1 MPITRS
7 DLIDDRVRRIVENS
21 ALAPLLL
28 SEAELESSLQ
38 QALAGCESGS
48 DVWLFA
54 YGSLIWNPML
64 RFQARCTALLRGYH
78 RGFYLRSRINRG
90 TPDSPGLVLG
100 LDRGGACT
108 GVAYRIAES
117 DAEDELRILWRR
129 EMLMGTYAPRWVSLT
144 SDGTTVRALA
154 FVVRRD
160 GCGYAGKLSEPEIAN
175 ILLRTSGI
183 YGSGADYLLRTVD
196 ALAANGISDRRLLR
210 LRDLVIAAKLA
221 GS

>member
-1 MPITRS
+1 MPITRA
-7 DLIDDRVRRIVENS
+7 DLIDDRIRRSVENS

-28 SEAELESSLQ
+28 SEAELEGSLQ
-38 QALAGCESGS
+38 QALAGCENGN

-64 RFQARCTALLRGYH
+64 RFAARRTALLRGYH

-90 TPDSPGLVLG
+90 TPENPGLVLG
-100 LDRGGACT
+100 LDRGGACA

-117 DAEDELRILWRR
+117 DAEHELRLLWRR
-129 EMLMGTYAPRWVSLT
+129 EMLMGTYTPRWVSLT
-144 SDGTTVRALA
+144 SAGTSLRALA

-160 GCGYAGKLSEPEIAN
+160 GCGYAGKLAEPEIAD

-196 ALAANGISDRRLLR
+196 GLAANGISDRRLLR
-210 LRDLVIAAKLA
+210 LRDLVIAATHD
-221 GS
+221 GT